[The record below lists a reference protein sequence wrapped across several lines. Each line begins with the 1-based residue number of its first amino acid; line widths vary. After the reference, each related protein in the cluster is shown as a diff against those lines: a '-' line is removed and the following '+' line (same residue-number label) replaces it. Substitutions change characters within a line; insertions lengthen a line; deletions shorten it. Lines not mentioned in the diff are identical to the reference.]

1 MGGGQQRQLDSLRAT
16 VSNPTDLVDM
26 FRWERY
32 YMLCYQMKGEILA
45 LHMLFYVAIPL
56 REIVV
61 HYSKYRH
68 AGVIE
73 TEACIKAVHV
83 LVEQG
88 NLLFASEFLQ
98 NVVFINLQA

>member
-1 MGGGQQRQLDSLRAT
+1 MIR
-16 VSNPTDLVDM
+16 
-26 FRWERY
+26 
-32 YMLCYQMKGEILA
+32 EILA
-45 LHMLFYVAIPL
+45 LCSYACSPCQCLFL
-56 REIVV
+56 SFCREIVV

-98 NVVFINLQA
+98 NVVFINLQAWIS

>member
-1 MGGGQQRQLDSLRAT
+1 
-16 VSNPTDLVDM
+16 
-26 FRWERY
+26 
-32 YMLCYQMKGEILA
+32 MLL
-45 LHMLFYVAIPL
+45 LFPL
-56 REIVV
+56 IREIVV

-98 NVVFINLQA
+98 NVVFINLQAWLS

>member
-1 MGGGQQRQLDSLRAT
+1 
-16 VSNPTDLVDM
+16 
-26 FRWERY
+26 
-32 YMLCYQMKGEILA
+32 MKREILA
-45 LHMLFYVAIPL
+45 LCCHSPSF

-98 NVVFINLQA
+98 NVVFINLQAWLS

>member
-1 MGGGQQRQLDSLRAT
+1 MLPDEKR
-16 VSNPTDLVDM
+16 NPL
-26 FRWERY
+26 Y
-32 YMLCYQMKGEILA
+32 IML
-45 LHMLFYVAIPL
+45 LFPL

-98 NVVFINLQA
+98 NVVFINLQAWLS

>member
-1 MGGGQQRQLDSLRAT
+1 MLPGEKR
-16 VSNPTDLVDM
+16 NP
-26 FRWERY
+26 R
-32 YMLCYQMKGEILA
+32 I
-45 LHMLFYVAIPL
+45 MLFYVAIPL

-98 NVVFINLQA
+98 NVVFINLQAWLS

>member
-1 MGGGQQRQLDSLRAT
+1 MALSCHGSIFPPLDN
-16 VSNPTDLVDM
+16 VW
-26 FRWERY
+26 F
-32 YMLCYQMKGEILA
+32 I
-45 LHMLFYVAIPL
+45 I

-83 LVEQG
+83 LIEQG

-98 NVVFINLQA
+98 NVVFINLQGISRFEIEI

>member
-1 MGGGQQRQLDSLRAT
+1 MLQALQRVKRADSATNTMGGQQQRQLDSLRVV

-26 FRWERY
+26 F
-32 YMLCYQMKGEILA
+32 
-45 LHMLFYVAIPL
+45 

-83 LVEQG
+83 LIEQVCTIQILIQRG
-88 NLLFASEFLQ
+88 TRALVNTRNMTHKGCSKTLTL
-98 NVVFINLQA
+98 